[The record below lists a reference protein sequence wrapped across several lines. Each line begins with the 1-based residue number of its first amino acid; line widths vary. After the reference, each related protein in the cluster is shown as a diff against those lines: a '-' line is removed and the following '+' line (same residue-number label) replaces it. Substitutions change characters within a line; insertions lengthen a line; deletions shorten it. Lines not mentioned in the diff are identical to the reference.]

1 MSLSPISMQR
11 EKKESGVDLMC
22 MVQVVTKRCKGCVR
36 CIIQPM
42 NWCAVYATMHQLA
55 CLVGYRGDTDDEVLG
70 PLCLSATH
78 ALAATENMNKISKEK
93 RGRKK

>member
-22 MVQVVTKRCKGCVR
+22 MVQVVTKRCKGL
-36 CIIQPM
+36 

-55 CLVGYRGDTDDEVLG
+55 CLVGYRGD
-70 PLCLSATH
+70 
-78 ALAATENMNKISKEK
+78 
-93 RGRKK
+93 